1 MLFNSGVFL
10 KFFAAF
16 LLLYWL
22 VRHDLRA
29 RNWLIVLASYLFYGW
44 WDYRFLSLILISSV
58 MDYGVG
64 LALQGAERPRARTA
78 WLVVSLV
85 GNLAILGFFK
95 YYDFFVSSGAAL
107 LAQMGLPFHA
117 RTLGIILPVGVSF
130 YTFQSIS
137 YVIDVYRRELPATRS
152 LVQFLAYV
160 SFFPQL
166 VAGPIERA
174 AHLLPQFAKTR
185 AITPG
190 MLEEGC
196 WLMVLGMF
204 KKVVL
209 ADNLAPLADMVY
221 QNTTFSGPA
230 VALGTVAFAFQIYC
244 DFSGYSDIA
253 RGTAR
258 VLGFDIMVN
267 FNLPYAAT
275 NLREFW
281 RRWHIS
287 LSTWLRD
294 YLYIPLGGNRGG
306 KARTCLN
313 VFLTMLLG
321 GLWHGAAWNF
331 VLWGVW
337 HGAGLVVHRV
347 FRGAWERGASERQSV
362 GTPRTLHA
370 PRSTLHALSWL
381 GTMLFVLYSWL
392 LFRAGSLE
400 KVVAMTRALGDFSVP
415 PWWGSYVTNLVVF
428 IAPAVVL
435 EIWQHRTR
443 NLLAPLT
450 LPAWAKAGL
459 QGMLVLA
466 IILYWEK
473 DKVPFIYFQF

>member
-64 LALQGAERPRARTA
+64 LALQGAERPRARQA
-78 WLVVSLV
+78 WLVVSLA

-107 LAQMGLPFHA
+107 LAQLGLPFHA

-137 YVIDVYRRELPATRS
+137 YVMDVYRRELPATRS

-185 AITPG
+185 AITPR
-190 MLEEGC
+190 MLEEGG
-196 WLMVLGMF
+196 WLMVLGLF

-267 FNLPYAAT
+267 FNLPYAAA

-337 HGAGLVVHRV
+337 HGAGLVVQRV
-347 FRGAWERGASERQSV
+347 VRGASERGASERGALERESV
-362 GTPRTLHA
+362 GVSPTLSRSDA
-370 PRSTLHALSWL
+370 PRSS
-381 GTMLFVLYSWL
+381 
-392 LFRAGSLE
+392 
-400 KVVAMTRALGDFSVP
+400 
-415 PWWGSYVTNLVVF
+415 
-428 IAPAVVL
+428 
-435 EIWQHRTR
+435 RTR
-443 NLLAPLT
+443 PASANRRSSLSRASSSNDGGCGHCSRMMEPENWRCCSRATRPRIPASSRLAG
-450 LPAWAKAGL
+450 PANSGRWLSAS
-459 QGMLVLA
+459 
-466 IILYWEK
+466 
-473 DKVPFIYFQF
+473 PQFSCRWRWMIGTWGASRSR